1 MFFFGTTSK
10 KTFNNIPRDIHPE
23 DLIKLLSKAYSKNIE
38 VYQYEDDVKE
48 LIRVNSTIEL
58 LDAFNIYDQMKRVL
72 TKEPATLNL
81 YLRDSSNSP
90 SNGKNLMT
98 SSRENLSPSSI
109 LKPNNNNNTNINN
122 NLENNETKKFTSP
135 KTTNPISIK
144 KSKED
149 NTVTPPLRTPPPSPP
164 PEKELQTD
172 VPLLRT
178 PPPSPPHT
186 QGPLYI
192 RTPPPS
198 NPGSEEENEVDE
210 QEEEE
215 NEKEEK
221 NLKIVTKQAE
231 EEEDEEDEDSDDM
244 KDVSDEN
251 SSSDEETE
259 MSETLMEGEG
269 NFQNLKW
276 KNGGLIGKGGFGN
289 VYQGLN
295 PITGEWYAVKRIE
308 IDTTN
313 TQKTKMG
320 IASYKQE
327 IDVMKNL
334 NHPNI
339 VRYLGTKIGKGKH
352 KNIMYIFLEYCSG
365 GSIRSM
371 LTKFGSF
378 EENLIRSYS
387 KQILDG
393 LLYLHSN
400 NIIHR
405 DIKGANLLVKDHKVK
420 LADFGCAKIFAGL
433 TPISNAK
440 SILGTPFWMAPEVI
454 RAKGYGIS
462 ADIWSFGC
470 TLIEMACGQPPWA
483 DQFTEPTAAMFH
495 VADSTEPPKIPLNLG
510 KDASDFILQCF
521 KRNPKERPTA
531 KNLLDSPWIIS
542 SDSSETKKKNKR
554 KTVRSSDD
562 RDNEKNA
569 EDPTHKHNSNNKNI
583 FRASFDIHNLSTE
596 ILLHIFNF
604 LPISKLCDIA
614 TICKTWKGCVADDMI
629 WRFKVL
635 SKWKKKLKK
644 TKKKRNGTLCIWNKW
659 ITTKFG
665 IIKNYL
671 SKRLKENII
680 QKM

>member
-1 MFFFGTTSK
+1 
-10 KTFNNIPRDIHPE
+10 
-23 DLIKLLSKAYSKNIE
+23 
-38 VYQYEDDVKE
+38 
-48 LIRVNSTIEL
+48 
-58 LDAFNIYDQMKRVL
+58 
-72 TKEPATLNL
+72 
-81 YLRDSSNSP
+81 
-90 SNGKNLMT
+90 
-98 SSRENLSPSSI
+98 
-109 LKPNNNNNTNINN
+109 
-122 NLENNETKKFTSP
+122 
-135 KTTNPISIK
+135 
-144 KSKED
+144 
-149 NTVTPPLRTPPPSPP
+149 
-164 PEKELQTD
+164 
-172 VPLLRT
+172 
-178 PPPSPPHT
+178 
-186 QGPLYI
+186 
-192 RTPPPS
+192 
-198 NPGSEEENEVDE
+198 
-210 QEEEE
+210 
-215 NEKEEK
+215 
-221 NLKIVTKQAE
+221 
-231 EEEDEEDEDSDDM
+231 
-244 KDVSDEN
+244 
-251 SSSDEETE
+251 
-259 MSETLMEGEG
+259 
-269 NFQNLKW
+269 
-276 KNGGLIGKGGFGN
+276 
-289 VYQGLN
+289 
-295 PITGEWYAVKRIE
+295 
-308 IDTTN
+308 
-313 TQKTKMG
+313 MG

-542 SDSSETKKKNKR
+542 SDSSETKKKTKEKQSDLRTIETMKKMR
-554 KTVRSSDD
+554 KTQLI
-562 RDNEKNA
+562 N
-569 EDPTHKHNSNNKNI
+569 T
-583 FRASFDIHNLSTE
+583 
-596 ILLHIFNF
+596 
-604 LPISKLCDIA
+604 IA
-614 TICKTWKGCVADDMI
+614 TTKIFFELLLIFIIYPPKFYCTYLIFCQFQNYATLQQFAKLGKD
-629 WRFKVL
+629 VL
-635 SKWKKKLKK
+635 Q
-644 TKKKRNGTLCIWNKW
+644 TI
-659 ITTKFG
+659 
-665 IIKNYL
+665 
-671 SKRLKENII
+671 
-680 QKM
+680 